1 MNGRNVRTKANEGSD
16 MLRTENNSYRH
27 AFWIA
32 LTTTVVLAIVASVLW
47 WRLSH
52 TGPSSQPG
60 NSSVRESMD
69 SMTQTSSA
77 NASPSETGSTGD
89 PQAGNMQETPLVPFQ
104 LTPRR
109 MQSIGVVLGKVES
122 KPVNTEL
129 RFYGNVQV
137 DERREVYVQTRFAGW
152 IRKVYADA
160 TGNFIGKG
168 QPLFTIYSPDLV
180 STELEYLL
188 AKKNAEALQQSKVS
202 GVAAGAFSLF
212 CAAKERLLQWEVSP
226 AEIEK
231 LDQGE
236 KAISDLTIFSPFSGY
251 ITQKNALPNM
261 YVQPET
267 MLYTVADLSDV
278 WVLAQVFQSDAGK
291 IKPGDPAEV
300 TVDAYPGRV
309 FNGRV
314 DYILPQLDMNTR
326 TLPVRLVF
334 ANPGLKLRPG
344 MYVNVRAKLPMG
356 RQLVVPA
363 SAAFHSGTKNLL
375 FVYKGEG
382 SIEPREVEL
391 GPQVGDELVVTKGI
405 KAQEQIITSANFL
418 IDSEAQLQAAAGV
431 FIPAPPG
438 AGQAAAMNAPAQQ
451 QASVELTTDP
461 TPPHKGSNIVRVK
474 LTGQDGKPITRANI
488 AVTFFMAAMPAMG
501 MASMKTVVD
510 ASDQGGGIYEGKGD
524 LGSGGTWQVTV
535 RAQQNGQTIAN
546 KQLTLNATGGR

>member
-1 MNGRNVRTKANEGSD
+1 MNERNFRTNANEGPD
-16 MLRTENNSYRH
+16 MLHTEHNNYRR
-27 AFWIA
+27 AFWIV
-32 LTTTVVLAIVASVLW
+32 LTTTIVLAIVASVLW

-52 TGPSSQPG
+52 TQTMSHTGGTSAS
-60 NSSVRESMD
+60 ESMEA
-69 SMTQTSSA
+69 MAQTPSA
-77 NASPSETGSTGD
+77 NASGSESGAAGD
-89 PQAGNMQETPLVPFQ
+89 PQIGNMQETPLAPIQ
-104 LTPRR
+104 LTPQR
-109 MQSIGVVLGKVES
+109 MQSIGVVIGKVES

-137 DERREVYVQTRFAGW
+137 DERRQAYVQTRFAGW

-180 STELEYLL
+180 STEHEYLL
-188 AKKNAEALQQSKVS
+188 AKKNSESLQQSKVS
-202 GVAAGAFSLF
+202 GVASGASSLF
-212 CAAKERLLQWEVSP
+212 SAAKERLLQWEVSP

-231 LDQGE
+231 LDQGG
-236 KAISDLTIFSPFSGY
+236 KVITDLTVNSPVSGY

-363 SAAFHSGTKNLL
+363 SAAFHSGTKNLV
-375 FVYKGEG
+375 FVYRGDN
-382 SIEPREVEL
+382 IEPREVEL

-405 KAQEQIITSANFL
+405 KAQEQIVTSANFL
-418 IDSEAQLQAAAGV
+418 IDSEAQLQAAAGAFV
-431 FIPAPPG
+431 PPPPG
-438 AGQAAAMNAPAQQ
+438 VGQAASMNAPAQP
-451 QASVELTTDP
+451 QANVELTTDP
-461 TPPHKGSNIVRVK
+461 YPPHKGSNTVRVR
-474 LTGQDGKPITRANI
+474 LTGQDGKPIAGANVT
-488 AVTFFMAAMPAMG
+488 VTFFMAAMPAMG
-501 MASMKTVVD
+501 MAAMKTVIS
-510 ASDQGGGIYEGKGD
+510 ASDKGGGMYEGKGD
-524 LGSGGTWQVTV
+524 LGSGGTWQVTI

-546 KQLTLNATGGR
+546 KQLTLNATGGM